1 MSFETPAPDLK
12 KLIAAWETWER
23 GEEQP
28 GRTLASL
35 KTAGMAAVLQEL
47 VANCWSPASK

>member
-1 MSFETPAPDLK
+1 MSFEAPAPDLK
-12 KLIAAWETWER
+12 KLIAAWESWER

-28 GRTLASL
+28 GRTLAAL

-47 VANCWSPASK
+47 VANGSSPAQK

>member
-12 KLIAAWETWER
+12 KLITAWESWER

-35 KTAGMAAVLQEL
+35 KTAGMAAILQEL
-47 VANCWSPASK
+47 VANGWAPASK